1 MRIGGLQK
9 TSLIDYP
16 GNISAVVFA
25 VGCNFHCPYCHN
37 PALVHPEISVPA
49 PCSPEEVLAFLGR
62 RRGLLQAVVISGGEP
77 LLQPDL
83 MDFCR
88 EIRSLQYRLKI
99 DTNGSRPRQL
109 QRLLDA
115 GLVDYVAMDIKT
127 APDRYAPDLWAY
139 GRPEPILQSIRILME
154 AAPDYEFRT
163 TCVHPFVTA
172 EVVLEIAR
180 RIAGARRFILQEY
193 QAVDVLHPEFFKGI
207 DPHIPPQEME
217 SLAALAAPYVGQCC
231 VR

>member
-16 GNISAVVFA
+16 GNISAVLFA

-37 PALVHPEISVPA
+37 PNLVHPEISLPA
-49 PCSPEEVLAFLGR
+49 SCSPEEVLAFLER
-62 RRGLLQAVVISGGEP
+62 RRGLIQAVVISGGEP

-99 DTNGSRPRQL
+99 DTNGSRPLQL

-127 APDRYAPDLWAY
+127 APARYAPDLWAH

-163 TCVHPFVTA
+163 TCVRPFVTA
-172 EVVLEIAR
+172 EVVQTIVR
-180 RIAGARRFILQEY
+180 RIQGARRFILQEY
-193 QAVDVLHPEFFKGI
+193 QAVEVLRPEFFEGI
-207 DPHIPPQEME
+207 DPRIPPLEMK
-217 SLAALAAPYVGQCC
+217 SLAALAAPYVQDCMI
-231 VR
+231 R

>member
-16 GNISAVVFA
+16 GNLSAVVFA

-37 PALVHPEISVPA
+37 PTLVHPEISLPA
-49 PCSPEEVLAFLGR
+49 PCSPEEVLAFLER

-127 APDRYAPDLWAY
+127 APARYAPDLWAH

-163 TCVHPFVTA
+163 TCVRPFVTA
-172 EVVLEIAR
+172 EVVQTIVR
-180 RIAGARRFILQEY
+180 RIQGARRFILQEY
-193 QAVDVLHPEFFKGI
+193 QAVEVLRPEFFEGI
-207 DPHIPPQEME
+207 DPRIPPREMK
-217 SLAALAAPYVGQCC
+217 SLAALAAPYVQDCMI
-231 VR
+231 R

>member
-37 PALVHPEISVPA
+37 PTLVNPEISLPA
-49 PCSPEEVLAFLGR
+49 HCSPEEVLAFLDR

-127 APDRYAPDLWAY
+127 DPDRYAPDLWAH

-163 TCVHPFVTA
+163 TCVYPFVTA
-172 EVVLEIAR
+172 GVVQTIAR
-180 RIAGARRFILQEY
+180 RIAGARRFVLQGY
-193 QAVDVLHPEFFKGI
+193 QAVDVLRPEFFEGI
-207 DPHIPPQEME
+207 DPRIPPREME